1 MITPLITI
9 SAIIAAAV
17 ALVFAPLA
25 LEIYSR
31 YRRRKVV
38 TCPDNQKLAEVNLQA
53 GRAALRS
60 LFGETKL
67 TVKSCSRWPRKKG
80 CDEACVAENWPKS

>member
-25 LEIYSR
+25 LEVYAR

-38 TCPDNQKLAEVNLQA
+38 TCPDNQMFTEVTLHA
-53 GRAALRS
+53 GRAAFGS
-60 LFGETKL
+60 LFGKSKL